1 MCGWLGVIQGP
12 YQWLFLFLRWSWLQL
27 SFVETYWSFHQ
38 FGKILWRNLSL
49 PSNRIIASTAIAHL
63 LVCLVVC
70 PLMVHWGWAI
80 FQNKNLTFPALKAFS
95 VLVHVSAGHVP
106 LLTVDSVFALVTP
119 FQYRVIV
126 TNRPVD
132 IASIA
137 CWAYF
142 ILFGCAFGLWAR
154 EDLILG
160 TIFNVKS
167 ICILIGILVLNL
179 VILIAFRKHRKNAKT
194 QDQSTANRQI
204 MLQRK
209 RKLSKAIAIVICAFR
224 IWLVPRFIVQFLLYF
239 CTPCSRQL
247 SRLMLVY
254 TLTAALLFANS
265 GVNPFLC
272 AWRLSRTEMRSNTF
286 WKIGESAVSVKK
298 SQV

>member
-1 MCGWLGVIQGP
+1 MCGWLGVIQRP
-12 YQWLFLFLRWSWLQL
+12 YQWLFLFLPWSWLQL

-95 VLVHVSAGHVP
+95 VLVDVSVGHVP

-119 FQYRVIV
+119 FQYRIIV

-167 ICILIGILVLNL
+167 ICILVGILVLNL

-204 MLQRK
+204 MLQS
-209 RKLSKAIAIVICAFR
+209 LSVHF
-224 IWLVPRFIVQFLLYF
+224 
-239 CTPCSRQL
+239 
-247 SRLMLVY
+247 VY
-254 TLTAALLFANS
+254 GWYRGL
-265 GVNPFLC
+265 
-272 AWRLSRTEMRSNTF
+272 
-286 WKIGESAVSVKK
+286 
-298 SQV
+298 